1 MAEKKTYKA
10 VQVQDD
16 YSLKVAE
23 LEIPQISD
31 DEILVKVEA
40 ASINPTDV
48 YFVSGKYPIKTP
60 TPHGAGF
67 EGSGTAVEVG
77 KNHATRIKAGD
88 KVCFCGGPVGLAG
101 TWAQY
106 HKLPGETVFPMHPDN
121 SFEEAAAHFIN
132 PVTLVLMLKEVQRE
146 GHKAVI
152 HSAGASALGKMMI
165 KLFKEHGIKTIN
177 LVRRDDVKEE
187 LSKLGADYVLNIKD
201 SDFEKQLEEVIK
213 KEQPTK
219 FYDAIAGDFT
229 VKILRMMPPKS
240 IISVYGILSGKQEI
254 TVTVLDLFGNKTLN
268 SFVIYNDYATLSFEE
283 KVKLAEYIQ
292 ERLKTTLKSDVAK
305 TFPLEKVNEAIAH
318 SVEFASKGKT
328 LIKPWD

>member
-1 MAEKKTYKA
+1 MAEKKTFKA

-16 YSLKVAE
+16 RSLKIVE
-23 LEIPQISD
+23 LETPQITD

-40 ASINPTDV
+40 ASINPSDV
-48 YFVSGKYPIKTP
+48 YFIKGHQIKEIP

-67 EGSGTAVEVG
+67 EGSGTALEVG
-77 KNHATRIKAGD
+77 KNHASRIKIGD
-88 KVCFCGGPVGLAG
+88 KVCFCGAPGVAG

-106 HKLPGETVFPMHPDN
+106 HKLPGEMVFPMHPDN
-121 SFEEAAAHFIN
+121 TLEESAAHFIN
-132 PVTLVLMLKEVQRE
+132 PVTVVLMLKEIQRE

-213 KEQPTK
+213 KEHPTK

-229 VKILRMMPPKS
+229 PKIFKMMPPKS
-240 IISVYGILSGKQEI
+240 IISVYGALSGKLDI
-254 TVTVLDLFGNKTLN
+254 TVNLWGLFADKTLN
-268 SFVIYNDYATLSFEE
+268 SFGVYTAYATLSFEE

-292 ERLKTTLKSDVAK
+292 GRLKTTLKSDVAK
-305 TFPLEKVNEAIAH
+305 TFPLEKINEAIAH
-318 SVEFASKGKT
+318 SEEFASKGKT